1 MQNMWDH
8 GINQPLV
15 INVIAHKFEI
25 DQREEQ
31 VIEIMANFLPNQ
43 WTRLIQQNLVHA
55 PIGQWVG
62 SFEVEDP
69 NTHPVTIFQSS
80 QLLYPF
86 NGE

>member
-1 MQNMWDH
+1 MWDH

-43 WTRLIQQNLVHA
+43 WTRHIQQNLVHA

-62 SFEVEDP
+62 CFEVEDP